1 MFCPNCKSEYR
12 RGFTECADCGVTLV
26 YELPEEPPSPEIS
39 HVPREGRDADL
50 VSVYSTF
57 NPGDVMFVKSLLDA
71 EEIIYNFQGEL
82 FEGSGIFI
90 APAMLFVAKGDAEMV
105 IEILRDH
112 GIE

>member
-1 MFCPNCKSEYR
+1 LFCPQCKSEYR
-12 RGFTECADCGVTLV
+12 PGFTECADCGVPLEH
-26 YELPEEPPSPEIS
+26 ELPEEPPSPEIS
-39 HVPREGRDADL
+39 HVPSEGRDADL

-57 NPGDVMFVKSLLDA
+57 NPGDVMFVKSLLEA

-90 APAMLFVAKGDAEMV
+90 APAMLFVTKSDAQRVVEM
-105 IEILRDH
+105 LRDH

>member
-1 MFCPNCKSEYR
+1 MFCPNCKAEYR
-12 RGFTECADCGVTLV
+12 PGFTECADCSVSLV
-26 YELPEEPPSPEIS
+26 YELPEDPSPDLS
-39 HVPREGRDADL
+39 QVPRKGQDADL
-50 VSVYSTF
+50 VSVYSTY

-90 APAMLFVAKGDAEMV
+90 APAMLFVAKCDAEMV
-105 IEILRDH
+105 MEVLRDH

>member
-1 MFCPNCKSEYR
+1 MFCPNCKTEYR
-12 RGFTECADCGVTLV
+12 PGFTECADCGVTLV
-26 YELPEEPPSPEIS
+26 YELPDEQSF
-39 HVPREGRDADL
+39 VPTEDRDADL

-90 APAMLFVAKGDAEMV
+90 APAMLFVMKGDAQRVVEM
-105 IEILRDH
+105 LRDH

>member
-1 MFCPNCKSEYR
+1 VFCPNCRAEYR
-12 RGFTECADCGVTLV
+12 PGFNECSDCDVPLV
-26 YELPEEPPSPEIS
+26 YELPREEPFSPVAE
-39 HVPREGRDADL
+39 RDADL
-50 VSVYSTF
+50 IAVYSTY

-90 APAMLFVAKGDAEMV
+90 SPAMLFVAKADVERV

>member
-1 MFCPNCKSEYR
+1 MFCPNCKTEYR
-12 RGFTECADCGVTLV
+12 QGFTECADCGVDLV
-26 YELPEEPPSPEIS
+26 YNHPDNVSQGSALTPTED
-39 HVPREGRDADL
+39 RDADL

-90 APAMLFVAKGDAEMV
+90 APAMLFVMKGDAQRVVEM
-105 IEILRDH
+105 LRDH